1 MVAGLPPDAT
11 GQPVRPIVDSGSPGA
26 AVRSRASDTVGT
38 CPEMSSYL
46 ATFAYS
52 PTHPDASPPDANG
65 WNCTPSAAH
74 PHPIVLV
81 HGTWL
86 NA

>member
-1 MVAGLPPDAT
+1 
-11 GQPVRPIVDSGSPGA
+11 
-26 AVRSRASDTVGT
+26 
-38 CPEMSSYL
+38 MSSYL